1 MRETLQLLRHEVR
14 ARIMLGAVAQSALG
28 TGAGYVALLLVA
40 YDRWR
45 SPWAISLILLAEF
58 LPTMLLGPLAGA
70 AADRWSRRWCV
81 VVADLMRA
89 VAFITV
95 VFVGSFEITLVVA
108 LLAGTGTALFR
119 PAMLSAIPGLV
130 SSERGPAA
138 TSAYGA
144 VTDVGYT
151 LGPAL
156 AAGVLVFASPEGLL
170 VANGATFLI
179 SAVLLG
185 RLKFGPRAERDDGG
199 EQGSLLTDT
208 RSGIQAVMSMRPIAI
223 LVGLMGGA
231 MLSGGVFNVVELPF
245 ADDTLDAGGS
255 GYSALVAALGL
266 GFLTGSLM
274 GASGG
279 SAVLLKRRFIQGVML
294 TGIAGLLT
302 AASPGLLTALMAFA
316 LSGFG
321 NGLFVTYQRL
331 LIQSEVPERF
341 RGRTFALSDTLVSW
355 AMVVALL
362 AGGALMTAFSPRELL
377 AITGVWEVG
386 LALLAAAVLRGHWQA
401 GPAGDA
407 SGGGHRL
414 AEPHLGEQHPHVVG
428 GTARWLGILDDLD
441 QGRDDRGVELGP
453 RVGL

>member
-14 ARIMLGAVAQSALG
+14 ARIMLAAVAQSALG

-40 YDRWR
+40 YERWR

-58 LPTMLLGPLAGA
+58 LPTMVLGPLAGA

-81 VVADLMRA
+81 VVADVVRA
-89 VAFITV
+89 AAFVTV

-130 SSERGPAA
+130 APERAPAA

-156 AAGVLVFASPEGLL
+156 AAGVLALASPEGLL

-185 RLKFGPRAERDDGG
+185 RLDFGPRPEREDGG
-199 EQGSLLTDT
+199 EPESLLGDT
-208 RSGIQAVMSMRPIAI
+208 RSGIEAVMRMRPIAI

-231 MLSGGVFNVVELPF
+231 MLSGGIFNVVELPF
-245 ADDTLDAGGS
+245 AEDTLDAGES

-266 GFLTGSLM
+266 GFLAGSLT

-279 SAVLLKRRFIQGVML
+279 AASLLKRRFVQGILL
-294 TGIAGLLT
+294 TGLAGLLT
-302 AASPGLLTALMAFA
+302 AASPGLVTALLAFA
-316 LSGFG
+316 LGGFG

-341 RGRTFALSDTLVSW
+341 RGRTFALTDTLVSW
-355 AMVVALL
+355 AMVLALL
-362 AGGALMTAFSPRELL
+362 AGGALMTVFSPRELL
-377 AITGVWEVG
+377 AITGVWEVS
-386 LALLAAAVLRGHWQA
+386 LALLAAVVLRGHWRA
-401 GPAGDA
+401 RPAAPASAGD
-407 SGGGHRL
+407 GV
-414 AEPHLGEQHPHVVG
+414 AEAHLGEQHPHVVG
-428 GTARWLGILDDLD
+428 GTALWLGILDDLD
-441 QGRDDRGVELGP
+441 QGRDDRGVELRPGV
-453 RVGL
+453 RL